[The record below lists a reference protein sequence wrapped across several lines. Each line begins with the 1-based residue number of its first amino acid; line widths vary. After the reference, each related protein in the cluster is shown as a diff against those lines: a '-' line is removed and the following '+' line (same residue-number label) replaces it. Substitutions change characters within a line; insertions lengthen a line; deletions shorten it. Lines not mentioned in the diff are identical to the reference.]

1 MTNSSEEF
9 ARYWDRLDRT
19 VAKNRERSQSE
30 FETITIVIE
39 PAKEGG
45 FSSYIMEIP
54 GVNSQGE
61 TVDEA
66 REMTLEAYRELR
78 KHRQQKTKVIA
89 YYDDS
94 YRDGSGDH
102 STRVNITRFKPPQK
116 VDGYGL
122 NHLPWSAPF
131 DIEINGKIEPHRL
144 LFKHKRQAIAWLRG
158 DCIEGYPRLSI
169 VKRKS

>member
-1 MTNSSEEF
+1 
-9 ARYWDRLDRT
+9 
-19 VAKNRERSQSE
+19 
-30 FETITIVIE
+30 
-39 PAKEGG
+39 
-45 FSSYIMEIP
+45 MEIL

-94 YRDGSGDH
+94 YRDGGGNH
-102 STRVNITRFKPPQK
+102 SARVNITKFHGPKK
-116 VDGYGL
+116 VDGWHGSGL
-122 NHLPWSAPF
+122 HHFPWSASF
-131 DIEINGKIEPHRL
+131 DIEIDDKIEPHRL

-158 DCIEGYPRLSI
+158 DCIEGYPRLH
-169 VKRKS
+169 R